1 MSGRILYH
9 GFGIRGYRYV
19 KTDLANGV
27 MELVIEQPREKLRCP
42 VCGTADVIAKGHTRR
57 SFRTVGIGSR
67 PVRISLPVPRVLC
80 RSCGIIRQVKVDF
93 ADGRVTYTRSF
104 ERYALELSRSMT
116 IQDAARHLKIS
127 WDVIKEI
134 QKRYLQK
141 HYAKPKLSRLTH
153 IAIDEI
159 HIGTGQ
165 KYITLV
171 LDLMSGAVVF
181 IGKGKGSEA
190 LEPFWLQ
197 LKRARAKIQA
207 VAVDMSP
214 AYTLA
219 VTTNLPDAVLVYD
232 RFHVMKLFNEKL
244 SDLRRALYREATTKL
259 HKDVLKG
266 TRWLLLKNPE
276 NLDAARKEPQRLQ
289 QALELN
295 ESLAKAYYL
304 KESLRWFW
312 EQPTRQDAELH
323 LDIWILQAELSGI
336 RLLQKF
342 AKTLQQHRTGLL
354 NWYRRP
360 ISTGPLEGTNNKI
373 QTMKRQAYGYRD
385 QEFFQLK
392 IYDLHR
398 AKYALVG

>member
-9 GFGIRGYRYV
+9 GFGIRGYRYA
-19 KTDLANGV
+19 KTEMAAGAL
-27 MELVIEQPREKLRCP
+27 ELVIEQPREKLRCP
-42 VCGTADVIAKGHTRR
+42 ECDTSEVIAKGHTTR
-57 SFRTVGIGSR
+57 SFRTVGIGSK
-67 PVRISLPVPRVLC
+67 PVRIILPVPRVLC
-80 RSCGIIRQVKVDF
+80 RSCGIIRQVKVEF
-93 ADGRVTYTRSF
+93 ADGRVSYTRSF

-116 IQDAARHLKIS
+116 IQDVARHLKIS
-127 WDVIKEI
+127 WDVIKDM
-134 QKRYLQK
+134 QKRDLQRR
-141 HYAKPKLSRLTH
+141 YQQPKLSRLTQ

-165 KYITLV
+165 KYITVV
-171 LDLMSGAVVF
+171 LDLLSGAVVF

-190 LEPFWLQ
+190 LEPFWRQ
-197 LKRARAKIQA
+197 LKRAGAKIKA

-219 VTTNLPDAVLVYD
+219 VTANLPDAVLVYD

-244 SDLRRALYREATTKL
+244 SDLRRALYHEATTKL
-259 HKDVLKG
+259 HQDVLKG

-276 NLDAARKEPQRLQ
+276 NLDEAKQEPQRLQ
-289 QALELN
+289 AALELN
-295 ESLAKAYYL
+295 ESLATAYYL

-312 EQPTRQDAELH
+312 EQRNLKDAELH

-336 RLLQKF
+336 RMLQKF
-342 AKTLQQHRTGLL
+342 AKTLRQHRTGLL
-354 NWYRRP
+354 NWYRHP

-385 QEFFQLK
+385 LEFFQLK